1 MPVPNVAW
9 DKLKLDE
16 GIVKAPIYKAYK
28 HGMTRVNKRDWESWE
43 LYVFRLTY
51 SDGKGIPHKHDLKY
65 ATTSRMLMCLVTFS
79 GAKKQ
84 PKGIK
89 ELVFVP
95 QSRFNE
101 YFRGLKK
108 RVPKDEKT
116 QKQKDFE
123 EMVGEPEAPEVPTK
137 EELDRITQVLVPG
150 IEFEEGNEE

>member
-1 MPVPNVAW
+1 
-9 DKLKLDE
+9 
-16 GIVKAPIYKAYK
+16 
-28 HGMTRVNKRDWESWE
+28 
-43 LYVFRLTY
+43 
-51 SDGKGIPHKHDLKY
+51 
-65 ATTSRMLMCLVTFS
+65 MLMCLVTFS